1 MKKTSTLALSL
12 LLAAGAWCGL
22 AYAAEGDAA
31 TSTDVNTVTFDFAE
45 NSYGK
50 EYITGSNDYESE
62 AMTGKEGDITMT
74 VTGRYRLWS
83 NDKTLRLYKEQ
94 LDKEGNKLYD
104 NAQVEFTAAEGATIT
119 KVTIDGSKLTNLTLT
134 TGSEGTY
141 ESGIWTGSAET
152 VSLTATD
159 GVNIKKITVEY
170 TGGEPAKER
179 IEPELHYYGEFK
191 PVYEVILG
199 ERVNFPQ
206 FYTYEYVPITLTS
219 SDEDV
224 VKINYGYPEVVGVG
238 VATITVTTQETEEY
252 LSVSTSYKVIVLPDG
267 TVYYSEMGE
276 DFTFENPEDAEI
288 WKHSEQYGL
297 AANGQIN
304 KVNHAAE
311 VMAVSPDITIKEGWG
326 ATLTFDEA
334 INWLKENPVAN
345 SCKVYIGIKGEKDE
359 EVGISHVDFEGT
371 PAAATAIFDLQGRR
385 VSEPT
390 NGVYIINGKKVLV
403 KNGNVPAMTA
413 AATHDEG
420 GDIEIPGDE
429 DPETPETPAEEAT
442 YRWVELVDAVTAP
455 ESDSWNFYA
464 NKPIDLSEYS
474 GKTIKIGFKYI
485 STESVCCAWEIKNV
499 NVVIIDPLKDKKD
512 AAIAEVQKY
521 LDLLNDPFL
530 GYIIRSMPDELKPCE
545 TEEEI
550 NQVIA
555 ENLSLIENTFYS
567 KLEVNFTWTVDEKY
581 VSIVNGAA
589 EGASP
594 WQLAAYSNDAIFNS
608 ERVNERQ
615 GGWMSAKAGEEEG
628 ETSAD
633 RKSNDD
639 DAVMIQN
646 VVSGL
651 YLAQPTAAGEPVLS
665 TADKA
670 AAGYFVVKCTDDV
683 ITLTDDATGLYI
695 IVDPTKGL
703 IASETPAMMNVANLT
718 TWDKDS
724 EYKVVPEFPGAEYVE
739 WDWVVTE
746 AKTVTIAVSPEVKL
760 SGIGGITITYAQDYF
775 SGTEEICTI
784 SAAELAKMTPV
795 KGEGHTLDYT
805 MEGATKVP
813 FEANIYTIELP
824 EAQTKSGQYRAEI
837 LEGTFCIESDGVF
850 TYSEETSTSVTIA
863 GEEEEPSEYFD
874 LIVTPAEGEVTEIS
888 TITITSESGICMINN
903 EVWTLEP
910 EMRPMI
916 KLTDVEGTTIKEW
929 NADEVQ
935 NSDTRDISDWSAP
948 NLYELHLD
956 EPITAAGMYF
966 LIIDQDLF
974 DNEEAVS
981 SEVFYTYV
989 IK

>member
-31 TSTDVNTVTFDFAE
+31 TSTDVNTATFDF
-45 NSYGK
+45 
-50 EYITGSNDYESE
+50 TTNDYGLKLLSGSTQEYAEEWTATEGSIV
-62 AMTGKEGDITMT
+62 MTLDKASGNGC
-74 VTGRYRLWS
+74 RLWDAKGS
-83 NDKTLRLYKEQ
+83 HELRLYKNSNLEITAKDGAKITEIIITGTNTAISNVTVNDNTANSEENKVATFT
-94 LDKEGNKLYD
+94 LESVDK
-104 NAQVEFTAAEGATIT
+104 ATI
-119 KVTIDGSKLTNLTLT
+119 ST
-134 TGSEGTY
+134 TANAYFSSIE
-141 ESGIWTGSAET
+141 
-152 VSLTATD
+152 V
-159 GVNIKKITVEY
+159 KY

-199 ERVNFPQ
+199 ERVSFPY
-206 FYTYEYVPITLTS
+206 FYTDAYVPITLTS
-219 SDEDV
+219 SNEDV
-224 VKINYGYPEVVGVG
+224 VKINYGYPEVVGLG

-252 LSVSTSYKVIVLPDG
+252 LSVSTSYKIIVLQDG

-288 WKHSEQYGL
+288 WKHDAKYGL
-297 AANGQIN
+297 SANGMIN
-304 KVNHAAE
+304 KVTHAAE

-359 EVGISHVDFEGT
+359 EVGISHVDFQGT

-413 AATHDEG
+413 AATHDG

-429 DPETPETPAEEAT
+429 DPETPETPAEEEAT
-442 YRWVELVDAVTAP
+442 YEWVELADAVTAP
-455 ESDSWNFYA
+455 ESDSWDFYA

-485 STESVCCAWEIKNV
+485 STESACCAWEIKNI
-499 NVVIIDPLKDKKD
+499 NVIIIDPLKDKKD

-521 LDLLNDPFL
+521 VDLLNDPYSGSITRNL
-530 GYIIRSMPDELKPCE
+530 PDELKPCE

-555 ENLSLIENTFYS
+555 DNLRLVENMFYS
-567 KLEVNFTWTVDEKY
+567 KIEVNFTWNVDEKY
-581 VSIVNGAA
+581 VSLANGAA

-615 GGWMSAKAGEEEG
+615 GGWLSAKAGEEEG
-628 ETSAD
+628 EASAD
-633 RKSNDD
+633 RKSNDE

-683 ITLTDDATGLYI
+683 ITLADDATGLYI
-695 IVDPTKGL
+695 IVDPAKGL
-703 IASETPAMMNVANLT
+703 IASETPAMMDVANLT

-724 EYKVVPEFPGAEYVE
+724 EYKVVPEFPGAEYVD
-739 WDWVVTE
+739 WDWKVTE
-746 AKTVTIAVSPEVKL
+746 VKTVTIAVSPEVKL
-760 SGIGGITITYAQDYF
+760 SGIGGITISYAQNYF
-775 SGTEEICTI
+775 SNTEEICTV

-795 KGEGHTLDYT
+795 KGEGHTLEYT
-805 MEGATKVP
+805 MEGPTKVP

-824 EAQTKSGQYRAEI
+824 EAQTKGGQYRVEI

-850 TYSEETSTSVTIA
+850 TYSEETSTSVTIE
-863 GEEEEPSEYFD
+863 GEEETSDYFD

-888 TITITSESGICMINN
+888 TITITSEKGICMINN
-903 EVWTLEP
+903 EVWTLDP
-910 EMRPMI
+910 EMRPI
-916 KLTDVEGTTIKEW
+916 VKLTDVEGNTIKEW

-935 NSDTRDISDWSAP
+935 DCDTRKDWDAP

-956 EPITAAGMYF
+956 EAITAAGMYF
-966 LIIDQDLF
+966 LIIDAELF
-974 DNEEAVS
+974 DNDEAVS
-981 SEVFYTYV
+981 NEVFYTYV